1 MAKIGSEPGTRQCS
15 ASQQKERDNALGFCD
30 IQRNTKFQNKAAKKN
45 KAARQ
50 QAALFCAE
58 KLSRQLSRARSSGV
72 YVLYAVFF

>member
-50 QAALFCAE
+50 QATICLE
-58 KLSRQLSRARSSGV
+58 LNTVTLTRQVVASAQPCYEL
-72 YVLYAVFF
+72 